1 MLVFAYGT
9 LRAGESN
16 AHFLAKATRLGA
28 YRLPA
33 GYRLYDLGAYP
44 AAIEDA
50 DGTGLTGEVYAIDD
64 AQLAALDRL
73 EEYPEEYDRVL
84 IKTPWGE
91 AWLYVYNAARDDA
104 LEQAPLIAGGD
115 WCQRTRPAT

>member
-16 AHFLAKATRLGA
+16 AHFLAQATKLGA

-33 GYRLYDLGAYP
+33 GYLLYDLGAYP

-84 IKTPWGE
+84 IETPWGE
-91 AWLYVYNAARDDA
+91 AWLYVYNAELDEAQ
-104 LEQAPLIAGGD
+104 EGVSIIAGGD
-115 WCQRTRPAT
+115 WCQRMHPAI

>member
-16 AHFLAKATRLGA
+16 AHFLAQAIWQGR
-28 YRLPA
+28 YRLPD

-50 DGTGLTGEVYAIDD
+50 GGGGLTGEVYAIDD
-64 AQLAALDRL
+64 VQLAALDRL
-73 EEYPEEYDRVL
+73 EEYPEEYDRVCVT
-84 IKTPWGE
+84 TPWGE
-91 AWLYVYNAARDDA
+91 AWLYVYNAALDDA
-104 LEQAPLIAGGD
+104 LDQAPLIAGGD
-115 WCQRTRPAT
+115 WCQRTHPAT